1 MIDEDQIGVDSL
13 GGRVVDVD
21 LNLLA
26 LYGWFGLVGHG
37 CSCTASPRFAKVD
50 VDCWLAMKRVIGI
63 DLGSRRIGVAISDGL
78 GLTAQPHSTIA
89 RHGGSRDI
97 EAIAAEIE
105 AAGAERVVLGLPLN
119 PEGEEGPAALQ
130 ARAFA
135 EKLHAALAVPVD
147 LVDESFSTVEAEV
160 PLLAADVSRARRKQV
175 VDKLAAAVILQ
186 RWLDSH
192 HREMAR

>member
-1 MIDEDQIGVDSL
+1 
-13 GGRVVDVD
+13 
-21 LNLLA
+21 
-26 LYGWFGLVGHG
+26 
-37 CSCTASPRFAKVD
+37 
-50 VDCWLAMKRVIGI
+50 MKRVIGI
-63 DLGSRRIGVAISDGL
+63 DLGSRRIGVALSDGL
-78 GLTAQPHSTIA
+78 GLTAQPHTTIA

-97 EAIAAEIE
+97 AAIAAEVE
-105 AAGAERVVLGLPLN
+105 AAGAEHIVVGLPLN

-135 EKLHAALAVPVD
+135 EKLHVALAVPVD

-192 HREMAR
+192 RREMVR

>member
-1 MIDEDQIGVDSL
+1 
-13 GGRVVDVD
+13 
-21 LNLLA
+21 
-26 LYGWFGLVGHG
+26 
-37 CSCTASPRFAKVD
+37 
-50 VDCWLAMKRVIGI
+50 MKRVIGI

-160 PLLAADVSRARRKQV
+160 PLLRRKQV